1 MPDFAPALASWTA
14 DLFAEE
20 TPADA
25 RLGWRFARFPT
36 SPGGTRPRLR
46 AEESFRRLLQFPFI
60 GVDHAERAFIAAA
73 IHARYSGRPDAAWL
87 TPAIDLV
94 SPSGRRR
101 ALILGRAI
109 QLAYRF
115 SGAVP
120 AVLASARLR
129 LDPDGVR
136 LEVASAARAPDSEVV
151 ADRLRS
157 LAGALG
163 VKRAEI
169 VVTDA
174 AA

>member
-1 MPDFAPALASWTA
+1 MA
-14 DLFAEE
+14 
-20 TPADA
+20 
-25 RLGWRFARFPT
+25 
-36 SPGGTRPRLR
+36 
-46 AEESFRRLLQFPFI
+46 
-60 GVDHAERAFIAAA
+60 H
-73 IHARYSGRPDAAWL
+73 
-87 TPAIDLV
+87 PAIDLV

-169 VVTDA
+169 VVTRRRVKPDVRLGRA
-174 AA
+174 LSGV